1 MGIPSRKGPKL
12 SKATTKD
19 AANFAYIEM
28 AREALSKAAVSKD
41 FGLGIKGIIN
51 ANTYHAWLNT
61 METLE
66 GQELKAGSE
75 LGDAY
80 VLALL
85 NVAHTAAVMVA
96 EEAEFHEAIAVR
108 DQLTALIYRLK
119 SRKGQS

>member
-1 MGIPSRKGPKL
+1 MGIPSRKVIKL
-12 SKATTKD
+12 SKATGKD

-28 AREALSKAAVSKD
+28 AREALSKAAITKD
-41 FGLGIKGIIN
+41 FGIGTKRIISE
-51 ANTYHAWLNT
+51 NTYNAWLNT
-61 METLE
+61 MEALE

-85 NVAHTAAVMVA
+85 NVAHTSAVMVA
-96 EEAEFHEAIAVR
+96 EEAGFHDAIPVR

-119 SRKGQS
+119 KGKGRS